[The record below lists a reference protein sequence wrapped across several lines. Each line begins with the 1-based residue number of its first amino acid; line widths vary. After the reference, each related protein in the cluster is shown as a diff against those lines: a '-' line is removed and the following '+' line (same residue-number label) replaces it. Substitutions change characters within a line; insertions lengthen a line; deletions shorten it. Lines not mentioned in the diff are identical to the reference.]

1 MRRLK
6 TFFLASTLLAS
17 SAVSAMAD
25 VNVVA
30 SIKPVHSLVAA
41 VMEGVG
47 EPGLII
53 EGAGSPHNYAL
64 KPSQAKMLESADVV
78 FWVGHEMEVFLEKPL
93 ETVGANAKAVELMD
107 AHGLV
112 KLEFREGGAFD
123 DHGHEEEAGHDD
135 HDDGKKA
142 EADHDDHDHDKKAE
156 ADHDDHDHDK
166 KADAGHDDHDHDKKA
181 EAGHD
186 DHAHGKFDAHIW
198 LDPVNAKAMVHEI
211 EEALVAADPDNA
223 SKYKANAEKTMAR
236 LDTLVT
242 EVSTDLK
249 PVHDKGFIVFHDA
262 YQYFEKRFDV
272 TAAGSITVSP
282 EVMPGAERVTEI
294 RAKVRELGATCVF
307 AEPQFEPKLV
317 STVTEGTQARSGVID
332 PLGASLDSGPEQY
345 FQLIRNMAT
354 SIKTCLSEAS

>member
-17 SAVSAMAD
+17 SAVSAIAD

-47 EPGLII
+47 KPALIV

-64 KPSQAKMLESADVV
+64 KPSQAQMLESAGVV
-78 FWVGHEMEVFLEKPL
+78 FWVGHEVEAFLEKPL
-93 ETVGANAKAVELMD
+93 ETVGANAKTVALMD
-107 AHGLV
+107 AHDLV

-135 HDDGKKA
+135 HDHGKKAEAGHDDHDHGKKA
-142 EADHDDHDHDKKAE
+142 EADHDDHDHGKKAE
-156 ADHDDHDHDK
+156 ADHE
-166 KADAGHDDHDHDKKA
+166 G
-181 EAGHD
+181 
-186 DHAHGKFDAHIW
+186 HAHGKFDGHIW

-223 SKYKANAEKTMAR
+223 SQYKANAEKVTAK
-236 LDTLVT
+236 LDALVT
-242 EVSTDLK
+242 EVSADLK
-249 PVHDKGFIVFHDA
+249 PVHDKRFIVFHDA

-282 EVMPGAERVTEI
+282 EVMPGAERITEI
-294 RAKVRELGATCVF
+294 RAKVQELGATCVF
-307 AEPQFEPKLV
+307 AEPQFEPRLV
-317 STVTEGTQARSGVID
+317 TTVTEGTQAKSGVID